1 VEEISEGF
9 AAARGLALPS
19 QLRRMLR
26 AQGRDVHAEFLRLL
40 PTRPRPIP
48 IQRWTLRRVGLLA
61 AMVLLLVLVFNQG
74 MLSIDYQEAAATPT
88 RVGDLACTDL
98 EPQWLLAQSVPSAS
112 LVPCLGSLPVGWM
125 VGNVT
130 VNDGRSVIPLN
141 HDRAGTGVLV
151 IRLTAHCDPQG
162 ATQITSNQP
171 QVRRYQRIDRL
182 TPRFEA
188 THFDL
193 FPGGC
198 VTAQA
203 AVPAA
208 NRAEITS
215 DLPTIL
221 DYTTRQG
228 LQQALDQ
235 RSGGRLRLDPPTPRS
250 G

>member
-1 VEEISEGF
+1 
-9 AAARGLALPS
+9 
-19 QLRRMLR
+19 MLR
-26 AQGRDVHAEFLRLL
+26 SQGRDVHAEFLRLL
-40 PTRPRPIP
+40 PAPPRPIP

-61 AMVLLLVLVFNQG
+61 AVVLLLVLVFQQG
-74 MLSIDYQEAAATPT
+74 VGVTFNEPALTPT
-88 RVGDLACTDL
+88 RVGNLACTDL

-112 LVPCLGSLPVGWM
+112 LLPCLRPLPAGWM
-125 VGNVT
+125 MGNVT
-130 VNDGRSVIPLN
+130 VNNGRSVIPLN

-171 QVRRYQRIDRL
+171 QVQRYQRINRL

-188 THFDL
+188 THFDR

-208 NRAEITS
+208 NRAEVASQLAAIVG
-215 DLPTIL
+215 
-221 DYTTRQG
+221 YTTRQA

-235 RSGGRLRLDPPTPRS
+235 RSGGRLRLDPPTPRPP
-250 G
+250 GQPA

>member
-1 VEEISEGF
+1 
-9 AAARGLALPS
+9 
-19 QLRRMLR
+19 
-26 AQGRDVHAEFLRLL
+26 
-40 PTRPRPIP
+40 
-48 IQRWTLRRVGLLA
+48 
-61 AMVLLLVLVFNQG
+61 VLVFQQG
-74 MLSIDYQEAAATPT
+74 VGVAFNEPAQTPT
-88 RVGDLACTDL
+88 RVGNLACTEL

-112 LVPCLGSLPVGWM
+112 LVPCLRPLPAGWM

-130 VNDGRSVIPLN
+130 VNNGRSVIPLN

-151 IRLTAHCDPQG
+151 IRLAAHCDPQG

-171 QVRRYQRIDRL
+171 QVQRYQRINRL
-182 TPRFEA
+182 TPSFEA

-215 DLPTIL
+215 QLPTIL
-221 DYTTRQG
+221 DYTTRQA

-235 RSGGRLRLDPPTPRS
+235 RSDGRLRLDPS
-250 G
+250 HHQ

>member
-1 VEEISEGF
+1 MEEITEGF

-26 AQGRDVHAEFLRLL
+26 SQGRDVHAEFLRLL
-40 PTRPRPIP
+40 PAPPRPIP

-61 AMVLLLVLVFNQG
+61 AVMLLLVLVSQQGVGVAFNEPA
-74 MLSIDYQEAAATPT
+74 LTST
-88 RVGDLACTDL
+88 RVGNLACTEL

-112 LVPCLGSLPVGWM
+112 LVPCLRPLPAGWM

-130 VNDGRSVIPLN
+130 VNNGRSVIPLN
-141 HDRAGTGVLV
+141 HDRAGTDVLIV
-151 IRLTAHCDPQG
+151 RLTAHCDPRG

-171 QVRRYQRIDRL
+171 QVRRYQRINRL
-182 TPRFEA
+182 TPRLEA

-221 DYTTRQG
+221 DCTTRQA

-235 RSGGRLRLDPPTPRS
+235 RLDGRLRLDPS
-250 G
+250 HHQ